1 MLIVT
6 LIDSIWIVGNN
17 WISGN
22 YFNNHSFT
30 QNLQG
35 VIKKLALLGLDDVT
49 MFEDNREE
57 TKSIPKKQASPKNR
71 NAMGDKNNQQM
82 NVKLE
87 LENGNVQ
94 GEGRK
99 RKNII

>member
-1 MLIVT
+1 
-6 LIDSIWIVGNN
+6 
-17 WISGN
+17 
-22 YFNNHSFT
+22 
-30 QNLQG
+30 
-35 VIKKLALLGLDDVT
+35 